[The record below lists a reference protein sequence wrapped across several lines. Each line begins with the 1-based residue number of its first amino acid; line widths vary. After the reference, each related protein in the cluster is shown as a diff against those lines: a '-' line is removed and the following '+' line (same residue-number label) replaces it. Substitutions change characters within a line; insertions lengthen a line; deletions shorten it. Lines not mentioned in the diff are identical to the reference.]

1 MAQYPRGVRVLKK
14 LQNSNSA
21 TLTALDEM
29 VSIMPNNTWLLA
41 QLGEGYAMVR
51 MPNES
56 IQAFEKLRQV
66 LPHRESKSSA
76 KNEMELENQSLGGSK
91 EVVPFA
97 GARILCLQ

>member
-66 LPHRESKSSA
+66 DPFRLDNMSTLRIVSMSFLTSVIQNLNLKIT
-76 KNEMELENQSLGGSK
+76 KYF
-91 EVVPFA
+91 VPK
-97 GARILCLQ
+97 

>member
-1 MAQYPRGVRVLKK
+1 MLKK
-14 LQNSNSA
+14 LKNSNSA

-66 LPHRESKSSA
+66 DPFRLDNMSTLRIVSMSFLTSVIQNLNLKIT
-76 KNEMELENQSLGGSK
+76 KYF
-91 EVVPFA
+91 VPK
-97 GARILCLQ
+97 

>member
-1 MAQYPRGVRVLKK
+1 
-14 LQNSNSA
+14 
-21 TLTALDEM
+21 M

-66 LPHRESKSSA
+66 D
-76 KNEMELENQSLGGSK
+76 
-91 EVVPFA
+91 PF
-97 GARILCLQ
+97 RLDNMSTLRMV

>member
-1 MAQYPRGVRVLKK
+1 MFELKIAHYSKRLKRVANC
-14 LQNSNSA
+14 QNSNSA

-29 VSIMPNNTWLLA
+29 VSIIPNNTWLLA

-66 LPHRESKSSA
+66 D
-76 KNEMELENQSLGGSK
+76 
-91 EVVPFA
+91 PFRLDNMSTLRMVSIS
-97 GARILCLQ
+97 GHNS